1 MPFPPSADVLHCN
14 PMNTLAVIISGSQFL
29 NALVILVIAALIFW
43 LLLWFIRYVGVPEPF
58 NKVIK
63 VVVGLVALIFLINFL
78 LSIIGKDFIRW

>member
-1 MPFPPSADVLHCN
+1 
-14 PMNTLAVIISGSQFL
+14 MNTLAVIISGSQFL